1 MGEELGVE
9 VPVVVVAV
17 ASLTVVVVVVNWMEA
32 ELVEASSFS
41 PLAFVEAQEVPWPNL
56 TK

>member
-1 MGEELGVE
+1 ME
-9 VPVVVVAV
+9 VLVVVAV
-17 ASLTVVVVVVNWMEA
+17 ASLTVVVVNWMEA

>member
-1 MGEELGVE
+1 MGEELDVE
-9 VPVVVVAV
+9 VLLVGVAV
-17 ASLTVVVVVVNWMEA
+17 ASLTVVVVNWMEA

-41 PLAFVEAQEVPWPNL
+41 PLAFVGAQEVPWPSL

>member
-9 VPVVVVAV
+9 VLLVVVAV
-17 ASLTVVVVVVNWMEA
+17 ASLTVVVVVNWMEA
-32 ELVEASSFS
+32 VLVEASSFS
-41 PLAFVEAQEVPWPNL
+41 PLAFVEAQEVPWPSL